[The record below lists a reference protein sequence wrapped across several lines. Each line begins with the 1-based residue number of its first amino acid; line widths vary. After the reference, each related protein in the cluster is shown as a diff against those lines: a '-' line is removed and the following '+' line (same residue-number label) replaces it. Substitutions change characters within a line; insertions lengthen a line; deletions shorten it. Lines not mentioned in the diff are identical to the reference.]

1 LSKSTFTQTILY
13 PEKAPALLNFG
24 DMSKNRI
31 TQDQLDE
38 LQEIGH
44 VSLDQLNQLLQD
56 SAASDDDIEELYDE
70 LERRGVAITE
80 EQSVGVAASVSP
92 PKNKKPRNA
101 DDLDEVLESLADLET
116 LMQRWDQVTETET
129 LESSEDEEEQ
139 SPIEDGLGQFLNRV
153 GKQPLLEAGEE
164 QALLRQVREG
174 DENTSSAARQKL
186 MEANQRLV
194 FSLARRYAGRTDLPL
209 QDLLQEGTLGLA
221 RAIDNFGS
229 ERKGRLS
236 SYATWWIRR
245 SIRKA
250 VEDNTRSMRLPGEFY
265 AAIRKLQTLQAEL
278 AQELGHNPTLD
289 ELAEA
294 SGMPLAK
301 VEEALRAGR
310 APLSL
315 EQPISEDNELGES
328 LRDDGTFNGEA
339 NLSREELRDE
349 LELALATLSE
359 NERVIVEKRFG
370 IGDYEDN
377 GATPLEQVAREL
389 NLSHDKARHLEL
401 SALRKLRRRSKN
413 SAFGDILN

>member
-1 LSKSTFTQTILY
+1 
-13 PEKAPALLNFG
+13 
-24 DMSKNRI
+24 MSKNRI
-31 TQDQLDE
+31 SPNQLDE

-44 VSLDQLNQLLQD
+44 VSLDQLNQLLAD
-56 SAASDDDIEELYDE
+56 SNASDDDIEDLYDE
-70 LERRGVAITE
+70 LEKRGVVIMAAPPTDTP
-80 EQSVGVAASVSP
+80 VASAP
-92 PKNKKPRNA
+92 KAKNKPSSA
-101 DDLDEVLESLADLET
+101 DDLDDVLESLADLET
-116 LMQRWDQVTETET
+116 LMQRWDQVTES
-129 LESSEDEEEQ
+129 ESLSIVDEEEQ
-139 SPIEDGLGQFLNRV
+139 SPIEDGLGQFLNRI
-153 GKQPLLEAGEE
+153 GKQPLLDAGEE
-164 QALLRQVREG
+164 QALLRQVRDG
-174 DENTSSAARQKL
+174 DDTTSMAARQKL

-194 FSLARRYAGRTDLPL
+194 FSLARRYAGRTNLPL

-221 RAIDNFGS
+221 KAIDNFGA

-250 VEDNTRSMRLPGEFY
+250 VEDNARSVRLPGEFY

-328 LRDDGTFNGEA
+328 LQDKDTLGGEA
-339 NLSREELRDE
+339 NLTREELRDE

-359 NERVIVEKRFG
+359 NERMIVEKRFG

-377 GATPLEQVAREL
+377 GASPLEQVAREL
-389 NLSHDKARHLEL
+389 NLSPEKAHHLEV

-413 SAFGDILN
+413 AAFGDILN